1 MKQSGGI
8 RAFGIL
14 FIVLNVLG
22 IFCVLIAPTGD
33 TERARRQL
41 LFGLLFFSMGVIS
54 AIGLVRLS
62 EWARWATLVLTALV
76 LVWALSGVL
85 ALHSFGMIPVICW
98 TGFILFYF
106 LRPGVK
112 AQFQKTTT
120 NL

>member
-8 RAFGIL
+8 RAFGVL

-22 IFCVLIAPTGD
+22 ILSVLIAAGD
-33 TERARRQL
+33 TVDIERARWQL
-41 LFGLLFFSMGVIS
+41 LFSLLFFSMGVIS

-76 LVWALSGVL
+76 LAGALWGVL
-85 ALHSFGMIPVICW
+85 AWHSFGMILVICW

-106 LRPGVK
+106 LRPSVK
-112 AQFQKTTT
+112 VQFARGR
-120 NL
+120 